1 MGLQLTLGIYALQIA
16 AIYSIVP
23 LSTAL
28 FYGLRRSST
37 YVYHWAYPPDKK
49 PTDPSYQVITKKDL
63 SKLDKDTREKLI
75 ETYGEDIMI
84 ISNKNNVNVQTE
96 E

>member
-1 MGLQLTLGIYALQIA
+1 MGLQLTLGIYALELA

-28 FYGLRRSST
+28 FYGLRRGT
-37 YVYHWAYPPDKK
+37 VYVYHLVYPPEKK
-49 PTDPSYQVITKKDL
+49 VTDPSYQVITKKDL
-63 SKLDKDTREKLI
+63 SKLDEETRKKLI
-75 ETYGEDIMI
+75 ETYGDDIMI
-84 ISNKNNVNVQTE
+84 ISNKNNVDVKTE

>member
-1 MGLQLTLGIYALQIA
+1 MGFHLTLGIYAIQLA

-28 FYGLRRSST
+28 FYGLRRGT
-37 YVYHWAYPPDKK
+37 VYVYHWAYPPENK
-49 PTDPSYQVITKKDL
+49 PSDPSYQVITKKDL
-63 SKLDKDTREKLI
+63 SKLDEETRKKLI
-75 ETYGEDIMI
+75 DTYGEDIMI
-84 ISNKNNVNVQTE
+84 ISNKNNVNIQTE